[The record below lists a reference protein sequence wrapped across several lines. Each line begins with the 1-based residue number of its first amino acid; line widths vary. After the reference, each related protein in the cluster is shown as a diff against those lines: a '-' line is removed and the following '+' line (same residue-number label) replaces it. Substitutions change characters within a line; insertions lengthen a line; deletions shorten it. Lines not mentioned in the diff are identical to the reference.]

1 MKESQDPSNRL
12 LKHHPPGKRRG
23 IFNRSSKPGV
33 LHDDKHSNKDRNI
46 PPSATPKPP
55 ATMTLALTR
64 NPDDAQPVRRSID
77 NAARPQS
84 NPKDKREKNEP
95 LLSTAPDQQRNNSRE
110 GDQENGKLNLFPG
123 QAAISHINITVHG
136 KTACEGPDNAIQQE
150 MMVEKSN
157 TEELPIKDD
166 AVDNPDVDPEQAS
179 LDIGG
184 NIARLE
190 CELQGKCKEVDNL
203 LNLNHQ
209 KETEILELKKEVA
222 SLGKEV
228 LAMHES
234 IKSQDNLIEE
244 KESQRRALQQDLH
257 QVKSNSSCLRNEM
270 ETLKARSLTQERLL
284 SDFQATLEQRDLA
297 IACLK
302 SSHDGHKTEIA
313 TLNQRIQQSNAK
325 IKEQEKD
332 IETYKQTFEE
342 LKDYIVERE
351 KQINQLSENNEYLSN
366 VISETKKPLAQN
378 HVDSY
383 YLDRID
389 ALNHFISSH
398 VAEMCKWEASRTF
411 RPSDAGLKEVLRLVG
426 PLGKSDVAYLRN
438 TFIWTLN
445 KDSRRRIVAL
455 RFLIGLCLH
464 KFIFEKFAFGI
475 ETVRGEI
482 LRQTEDAILQIGMY
496 ST

>member
-1 MKESQDPSNRL
+1 M
-12 LKHHPPGKRRG
+12 
-23 IFNRSSKPGV
+23 
-33 LHDDKHSNKDRNI
+33 
-46 PPSATPKPP
+46 
-55 ATMTLALTR
+55 
-64 NPDDAQPVRRSID
+64 
-77 NAARPQS
+77 
-84 NPKDKREKNEP
+84 
-95 LLSTAPDQQRNNSRE
+95 
-110 GDQENGKLNLFPG
+110 
-123 QAAISHINITVHG
+123 
-136 KTACEGPDNAIQQE
+136 QQE
-150 MMVEKSN
+150 MMVEESN
-157 TEELPIKDD
+157 TQEFPINNDVVDD
-166 AVDNPDVDPEQAS
+166 PNVEPEQAS
-179 LDIGG
+179 LDIGA

-190 CELQGKCKEVDNL
+190 YQLQGKCKEVENL
-203 LNLNHQ
+203 ANLNHQ
-209 KETEILELKKEVA
+209 KESEILELKKEAA

-234 IKSQDNLIEE
+234 IKAQDNLIKE
-244 KESQRRALQQDLH
+244 KEPQRRALQQELH
-257 QVKSNSSCLRNEM
+257 QMKSNFSLQRNEI
-270 ETLKARSLTQERLL
+270 ETLKARSLAQERLL
-284 SDFQATLEQRDLA
+284 SEFQATLDQRNLE
-297 IACLK
+297 IACVK

-313 TLNQRIQQSNAK
+313 TLNQRIKQSDAK

-342 LKDYIVERE
+342 LQNYIVERE
-351 KQINQLSENNEYLSN
+351 KQINELTVNNDYLSN
-366 VISETKKPLAQN
+366 VISETKKPPAPN

-383 YLDRID
+383 YLNRVD

-411 RPSDAGLKEVLRLVG
+411 RPSDAALKEVLRLVG
-426 PLGKSDVAYLRN
+426 PLGKRDVAYLRT